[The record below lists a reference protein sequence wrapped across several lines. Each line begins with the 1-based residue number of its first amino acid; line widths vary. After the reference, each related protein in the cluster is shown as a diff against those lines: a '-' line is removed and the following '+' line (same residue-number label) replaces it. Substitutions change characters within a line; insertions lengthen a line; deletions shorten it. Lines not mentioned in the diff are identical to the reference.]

1 MSPGRDGPPGQS
13 PNSCQ
18 DRRSPHRTRDVA
30 KATGRLAKT
39 DTLDARGPAPRPL
52 PEAQAHALRAL
63 LTRRRHLGPR
73 LTAERL
79 QSTPGGGPL
88 RLRTLVAAVP
98 EVGALNR
105 QEIAALLGVAPLNRD
120 RGTVRGKRAV
130 WGGRAHVRAVLSRS
144 TLAAGRHHSVRTA
157 FDERLRAVGK
167 APKVALTACM
177 RKLLTMLNAML
188 KHQTPWHE
196 NYANHS

>member
-1 MSPGRDGPPGQS
+1 MAAVI
-13 PNSCQ
+13 
-18 DRRSPHRTRDVA
+18 RSMPLWRA
-30 KATGRLAKT
+30 K
-39 DTLDARGPAPRPL
+39 D
-52 PEAQAHALRAL
+52 
-63 LTRRRHLGPR
+63 
-73 LTAERL
+73 ERL
-79 QSTPGGGPL
+79 QSTPGVGPL
-88 RLRTLVAAVP
+88 RSRTLVAAVP

-144 TLAAGRHHSVRTA
+144 TLAAGRHHSVLTA

-167 APKVALTACM
+167 APKVAFTACM